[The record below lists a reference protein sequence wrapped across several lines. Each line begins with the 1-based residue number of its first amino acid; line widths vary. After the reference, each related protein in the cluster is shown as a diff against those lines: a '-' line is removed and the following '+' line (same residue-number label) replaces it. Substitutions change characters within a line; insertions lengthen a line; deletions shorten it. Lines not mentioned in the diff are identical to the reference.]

1 VPLLP
6 EPESPAAEPVE
17 GGGGITLLARRP
29 PFPEPPEFLAVP
41 ELDPVPMEGGG
52 GTMFAS
58 WFEPASDVPGNFLED
73 DPVPAD
79 PALVPDTEG
88 GGAITPAEP

>member
-1 VPLLP
+1 M
-6 EPESPAAEPVE
+6 AEPVE

-29 PFPEPPEFLAVP
+29 PFPEPAEFLAPLP
-41 ELDPVPMEGGG
+41 ELEPVPMEGGG

-88 GGAITPAEP
+88 GGGITLAEP